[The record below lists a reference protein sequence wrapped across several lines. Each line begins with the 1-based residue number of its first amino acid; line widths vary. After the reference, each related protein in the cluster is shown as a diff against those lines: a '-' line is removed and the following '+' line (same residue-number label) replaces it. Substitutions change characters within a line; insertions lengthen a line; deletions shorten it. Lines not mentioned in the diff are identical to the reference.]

1 MLKANHG
8 GTNDVGLSGGTKGGP
23 ADTNPMTIDT
33 PIATYMIRIKISVV
47 RKVINLL
54 VEIQEKKVQGNKTHS
69 NSNNPSLDCY
79 HSYVTLDLIM

>member
-54 VEIQEKKVQGNKTHS
+54 VEIQEKKFKATKLTAIPIIPALTATIVMLH
-69 NSNNPSLDCY
+69 
-79 HSYVTLDLIM
+79 LI

>member
-8 GTNDVGLSGGTKGGP
+8 GTNEVGLSGGTKEGP

-54 VEIQEKKVQGNKTHS
+54 VEIQECSRQQ
-69 NSNNPSLDCY
+69 NSQQFQ
-79 HSYVTLDLIM
+79 